1 MYKKILVPLDG
12 SRRAEEILDPVEALA
27 KGFGA
32 KVLLLQVEEEP
43 IMLGYDEV
51 IDESTYHQQKQRR
64 RHVES
69 YLRSIEKRFQE
80 KGIDSKHYIGY
91 GPVVGTLLI
100 ISEKDDVD
108 LIALASHGLDGS
120 YQTMCRSVAARLL
133 QRSDCPV
140 LVIRNN
146 NGDVI

>member
-12 SRRAEEILDPVEALA
+12 SQRAEEILDPVEDLA

-51 IDESTYHQQKQRR
+51 IDESTYHQQKQLRR
-64 RHVES
+64 QMES
-69 YLRSIEKRFQE
+69 YLTSIEKRFQK
-80 KGIDSKHYIGY
+80 KGIEAEHYIAY
-91 GPVVGTLLI
+91 GPVVGNLLTI
-100 ISEKDDVD
+100 AEKDDVD
-108 LIALASHGLDGS
+108 LVALASHGLDGS

-140 LVIRNN
+140 LVIRDN
-146 NGDVI
+146 NGGII

>member
-12 SRRAEEILDPVEALA
+12 SQRSEEILDPVEDLA

-32 KVLLLQVEEEP
+32 KVFLLQVEEES

-64 RHVES
+64 SHVES
-69 YLRSIEKRFQE
+69 YLRSIKKRFQK
-80 KGIDSKHYIGY
+80 KGIDTKHYIGY
-91 GPVVGTLLI
+91 GPVVGNLLI
-100 ISEKDDVD
+100 IAEKDDVD

-120 YQTMCRSVAARLL
+120 DQTMYKSVAARLL

-140 LVIRNN
+140 LVIRNT
-146 NGDVI
+146 NGEVI

>member
-12 SRRAEEILDPVEALA
+12 SRRSEEILDPVEALA

-32 KVLLLQVEEEP
+32 KVLLLEVEEEP
-43 IMLGYDEV
+43 LMLGYDEV
-51 IDESTYHQQKQRR
+51 VDESTYHQQKQRR
-64 RHVES
+64 KQMES
-69 YLRSIEKRFQE
+69 YLTSIEKRFQK
-80 KGIDSKHYIGY
+80 KGIEAKHYIAY

-100 ISEKDDVD
+100 IAEKEDID
-108 LIALASHGLDGS
+108 LVALASHGLDGS

-133 QRSDCPV
+133 QRSDCPL